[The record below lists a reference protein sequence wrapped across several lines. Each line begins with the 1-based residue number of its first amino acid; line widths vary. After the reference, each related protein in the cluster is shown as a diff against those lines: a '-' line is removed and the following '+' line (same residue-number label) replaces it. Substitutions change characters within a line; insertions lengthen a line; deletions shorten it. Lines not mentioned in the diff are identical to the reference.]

1 MKTFRYF
8 QVVFSFSFP
17 PELNKSKRVLVKG
30 LLHQFVLCFFFK
42 KMANAG
48 LFFVYFL
55 VFSNKHQYN
64 FYNKSLWKMS
74 IPSSIRRR
82 DSKIKLDQ
90 ITRNYSQAAE
100 DEAQTET
107 QTNKKW
113 KDGIWFDGLTW
124 FCDWLFT
131 LFLGFKSKPE
141 SKSTF

>member
-1 MKTFRYF
+1 ML
-8 QVVFSFSFP
+8 SP
-17 PELNKSKRVLVKG
+17 PEKPEISQSPISPETPVK
-30 LLHQFVLCFFFK
+30 
-42 KMANAG
+42 
-48 LFFVYFL
+48 
-55 VFSNKHQYN
+55 
-64 FYNKSLWKMS
+64 
-74 IPSSIRRR
+74 
-82 DSKIKLDQ
+82 KIKLDQ